1 MTGFTIGRVSKKT
14 GVKAPTIRYYE
25 EIGLLPEPGRSKG
38 NQRIYNEASVK
49 RLTFIAHARELGF
62 RLEQIRELLHL
73 ADNPQQ
79 SCDQAND
86 IAEQHLVD
94 IESRMSRLR
103 SLKKELL
110 NMVDVCRTNGTVAE
124 CRVIETLADHGKCLT
139 HRH

>member
-86 IAEQHLVD
+86 IAEQHLAD